1 MTTLRDIAQHFGLSE
16 STVSRILTD
25 KGRLSAETR
34 RRVREYAAA
43 VDYHPNQLAKSL
55 KRQRSNT
62 VGVLLPDIT
71 NEYCAVLFKAIEDR
85 LRGHGL
91 TAVLFNTNEA
101 KEREEGCL
109 AYLHSA
115 QVDGMIVATSGSA
128 VYEQLPE
135 ELLARIVFVDNRPVA
150 GDRQV
155 NYVGADNVASSVK
168 LTDHLIDRGYDRIAT
183 LVGSL
188 AESSA
193 QERLEGFRGSLSA
206 HGIVLPEAWVVKTNF
221 LYADGVEK
229 ATSLLSGDD
238 RPNAVIAQ
246 NNVLAYATIRVARRM
261 GLVVPNDLAV
271 CCFDHI
277 DVYGFMRPVI
287 TTVVQPI
294 DLIAAAA
301 ADVLI
306 AKLAGFV
313 PTPQSVHFPADFR
326 IGDTS

>member
-115 QVDGMIVATSGSA
+115 QVDGMIVATAANRGLQA
-128 VYEQLPE
+128 ADGI
-135 ELLARIVFVDNRPVA
+135 LARMPP
-150 GDRQV
+150 
-155 NYVGADNVASSVK
+155 
-168 LTDHLIDRGYDRIAT
+168 LILAVLLHRS
-183 LVGSL
+183 LVG
-188 AESSA
+188 
-193 QERLEGFRGSLSA
+193 G
-206 HGIVLPEAWVVKTNF
+206 
-221 LYADGVEK
+221 
-229 ATSLLSGDD
+229 LLGD
-238 RPNAVIAQ
+238 AMEQ
-246 NNVLAYATIRVARRM
+246 
-261 GLVVPNDLAV
+261 
-271 CCFDHI
+271 F
-277 DVYGFMRPVI
+277 
-287 TTVVQPI
+287 
-294 DLIAAAA
+294 
-301 ADVLI
+301 
-306 AKLAGFV
+306 
-313 PTPQSVHFPADFR
+313 
-326 IGDTS
+326 